1 MLDCAEEDGCVVL
14 LLLELLFL
22 LEELLLLELEPV
34 LVLLGAAATGSG
46 CT

>member
-1 MLDCAEEDGCVVL
+1 MLDCAEEDGCVAL

-34 LVLLGAAATGSG
+34 LVLLGAAVTGSG